1 MELKER
7 KEIENQFKW
16 DLSSLFKDDNDFEQ
30 HLNAIDEKIKPL
42 AAYQGKLTDSL
53 TIKEFLENMYKVQLE
68 VVNLYN
74 YAMLRKVED
83 TRDSKAQSMFNNAY
97 SKVISFEQITSYCR
111 PEILALDD
119 NTLNSLINDDNL
131 KNYKVVLQD
140 LVRTKAHMLSSKEE
154 NILASLGEVFNLPE
168 QTSSA
173 LMNADLT
180 FADVKDSQGNTHQ
193 NSNTLYTLLQT
204 SNDRV
209 LRKNSFDSLYTT
221 YKQHLNTFAAT
232 YIGCM
237 KASYAQAKLRGY
249 SSTLSMRLDQD
260 NIPESVYDNLINTVH
275 KHMDYMYRYLRL
287 RKRLLK
293 LDDLHYY
300 DLYTP
305 LITNNEKQYTFDQA
319 KEIVLNTV
327 KPLGNDYVNRVQQ
340 AYDQHWIDVYPNVG
354 KEGGAFSDG
363 SYTSNPFIK
372 LNYTNTL
379 NDVSTLAHEMGHSQH
394 TWLTN
399 HTQPYQY
406 SSYTMFVAEVA
417 STVNENLM
425 VDYLLKYEKDLYQ
438 RLALLNQLLEGFK
451 GTIYRQTMFAEFEK
465 ESHRMLESGED
476 VTAQSLSDLYEKLIK
491 EYFGDELV
499 VDELV
504 KYEWTRIPHFYYLF
518 YVYVYATGF
527 SSATAISE
535 LITSGKEYAVDNY
548 LKFLTLGNS
557 LPPLE
562 ELKIAGV
569 DLTTPYPIELALN
582 KFNDVLAQAEEIA
595 DKLGL

>member
-7 KEIENQFKW
+7 KDIDNKYKW
-16 DLSSLFKDDNDFEQ
+16 DLSSLFKDDNDFNN
-30 HLNAIDEKIKPL
+30 HLANIDEKIKPL
-42 AAYQGKLTDSL
+42 ANYQNKLNNAD
-53 TIKEFLENMYKVQLE
+53 TIKQFLDSMYQVQLQ

-83 TRDSKAQSMFNNAY
+83 TRDSNAQSMFNNAY
-97 SKVISFEQITSYCR
+97 GKVIYFQQVTSFFK

-119 NTLNSLINDDNL
+119 TTLNSLLNDEQL
-131 KNYKVVLQD
+131 KDYKIILQE
-140 LVRTKAHMLSSKEE
+140 LIRTKAHMLSSKEE
-154 NILASLGEVFNLPE
+154 NILASLGEIFNLPE

-180 FADVKDSQGNTHQ
+180 FSDVKDSLGNIYQ

-209 LRKNSFDSLYTT
+209 LRKNSFNSLYTT
-221 YKQHLNTFAAT
+221 YKQHLNTFAST

-249 SSTLSMRLDQD
+249 QSTLQMRLDED
-260 NIPESVYDNLINTVH
+260 NIPESVYDTLIDTVH

-293 LDDLHYY
+293 LDELHYY

-305 LITNNEKQYTFDQA
+305 LITNNEKQYSFEQA
-319 KEIVLNTV
+319 KQIVLNTV
-327 KPLGNDYVNRVQQ
+327 KPLGQDYVNRVEK
-340 AYDQHWIDVYPNVG
+340 AYKQHWIDVYPNQG

-425 VDYLLKYEKDLYQ
+425 VDYLLKNETDLYQ

-465 ESHRMLESGED
+465 ESHRMYEQGQD
-476 VTAQSLSDLYEKLIK
+476 VTAQSLSDLYERLIK
-491 EYFGDELV
+491 LYFGDELV
-499 VDELV
+499 IDELV
-504 KYEWTRIPHFYYLF
+504 RYEWTRIPHFYYLF

-535 LITSGKEYAVDNY
+535 MISANKENAVNNY

-569 DLTTPYPIELALN
+569 DLTTSAPIELALN
-582 KFNDVLAQAEEIA
+582 KFNEVLQQAEDIA